1 MTILAVTM
9 NPSIDVQYPLDH
21 LQIDDVNRVTEVRK
35 TAGGKGLNVA
45 RVLHCLDHPIIATG
59 VLGGFFGQYLQHQL
73 EQDGIDGDFAQIDG
87 ETRSC
92 IAILHDDGDQTEVL
106 EKGPTLTAQDA
117 ENFLAHYNHLLQK
130 VDLVTI
136 SGSLPGGLPVDF
148 YAKMVHFGHAAGVP
162 VFLDASGAALEAALK
177 ADDKPDLI
185 KPNDSELAALI
196 GEDVDRTDLARL
208 QKQLQHPIFDGV
220 EWVVVSLGSKGAF
233 AKHGKDFYQAAIEKI
248 NVVNPVGSGDSTLAG
263 LAYATDRRED
273 PATVLKHAMVCGMLN
288 TMEAKT
294 GFVNKDNFAD
304 TEAKVTVTKLN

>member
-21 LQIDDVNRVTEVRK
+21 LKIDDVNRVTTVRK

-45 RVLHCLDHPIIATG
+45 RVLHCLDHPLIATG
-59 VLGGFFGQYLQHQL
+59 VLGGFFGQYLSNQL
-73 EQDGIDGDFAQIDG
+73 KQDGIKGDFAQIDG

-106 EKGPTLTAQDA
+106 EKGPTLSSADA
-117 ENFLAHYNHLLQK
+117 TNFLQHYEQLLQQ

-148 YAKMVHFGHAAGVP
+148 YAQMVALGHKAGVK

-177 ADDKPDLI
+177 ADEKPDLI
-185 KPNDSELAALI
+185 KPNDSELGALI
-196 GEDVDRTDLARL
+196 GEDVDRKNLPQLA
-208 QKQLQHPIFDGV
+208 KQLAHPIFDGV
-220 EWVVVSLGSKGAF
+220 SWVVVSLGSAGAF
-233 AKHGKDFYQAAIEKI
+233 AKHDADYYQAAIPKI

-263 LAYATDRRED
+263 LAYATDRGESVED
-273 PATVLKHAMVCGMLN
+273 TLRSAMTTGMLN

-294 GFVNKDNFAD
+294 GFVDKSKFDEYF
-304 TEAKVTVTKLN
+304 AKVTVKKQ